1 METAQHHFKILSD
14 GKKKKK
20 KKRNNNDERDTVHL
34 RCVCM
39 LRNVSETGRGKETA
53 ASCKHRD
60 ITTFFLEI
68 ISRGVS
74 SDGDLTACMH
84 VYPPCETHT
93 AFTDELGRYRE
104 TFLGSHGQMM
114 QFSLFNVLSY
124 SV

>member
-1 METAQHHFKILSD
+1 
-14 GKKKKK
+14 
-20 KKRNNNDERDTVHL
+20 
-34 RCVCM
+34 M

-84 VYPPCETHT
+84 VYPPPVKHT
-93 AFTDELGRYRE
+93 LH
-104 TFLGSHGQMM
+104 LQMNSEGIEKPFWGHM
-114 QFSLFNVLSY
+114 VR
-124 SV
+124 